1 MTTTVQITA
10 SEPDTLALELRDVS
24 AGYGRTTVL
33 RSVDLALRK
42 GEVTALLGPNGAGKT
57 TLIRTIAGE
66 LPPSAGTI
74 HLGDREVSRRSPEK
88 RVRAGLCTIPEGR
101 GIFRSL
107 TVRENLTLHNR
118 RGSRAEGLD
127 LALTA
132 FPALRDRLGQ
142 RAGSMSG
149 GQQQQLALARC
160 FTTGP
165 GVILLDEVS
174 MGLSPLIIDELFEAI
189 ARLAETGVALLLV
202 EQYVAR
208 ALDLAD
214 RVVVLDRGRVSLSAP
229 ASEVDAE
236 ELTRSYLAR

>member
-1 MTTTVQITA
+1 MTTTAQTTV
-10 SEPDTLALELRDVS
+10 SERGTLALELRDISV
-24 AGYGRTTVL
+24 GYGRSTVL
-33 RSVDLALRK
+33 RAVDLALRK

-66 LPPSAGTI
+66 LSPSTGTV
-74 HLGDREVSRRSPEK
+74 HLGDQDVTHHSPEK

-107 TVRENLTLHNR
+107 TVRENLILHNG
-118 RGSRAEGLD
+118 RGSRSERLD
-127 LALTA
+127 AALNA

-160 FTTGP
+160 FTTRP
-165 GVILLDEVS
+165 GVVLLDEVS

-214 RVVVLDRGRVSLSAP
+214 RIVVLDRGRVSFSAP
-229 ASEVDAE
+229 ASEVDAD
-236 ELTRSYLAR
+236 ELTTSYLAR